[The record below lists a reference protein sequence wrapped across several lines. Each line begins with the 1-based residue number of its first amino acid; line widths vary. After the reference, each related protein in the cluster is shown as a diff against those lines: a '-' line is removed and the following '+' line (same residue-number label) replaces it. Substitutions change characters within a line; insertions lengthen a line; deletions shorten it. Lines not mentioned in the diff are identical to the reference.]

1 MLILDQ
7 LKRSD
12 RGLWLMAVGILV
24 TFGSLLVWLAYLQVF
39 SVSRYQASQ
48 QAQSIRRI
56 RFPAVR
62 GTVHDRLGQ
71 SLAENRP
78 MFNANL
84 YIEELSPLFKA
95 EYRRLIRERTGTN
108 IARRSWWDWLGRR
121 PVEKPAP
128 APRLTLAE
136 REALGR
142 QARFQVVNQVVQELA
157 AQIEQPL
164 ALDEARFHQH
174 YEERR
179 ALPLPLLENLS
190 DSIVARLQERPE
202 RPVGVNLDVQPMRWY
217 PHRMLA
223 AHVLGQVRRMDHIQ
237 EDIDDGFYY
246 CLPDYQGNVGIEGAF
261 DRELRGHAGF
271 KAVRVN
277 NMGYR
282 QSETIWSPPQP
293 GQDVYLTID
302 LRIQQAAERALRQ
315 AGSNPKGAVVVMD
328 PRNGDVLAM
337 ASSPPFDPNSFV
349 PRMSHANWVRLSDP
363 DTNPMLNRASFGSY
377 APGSIFKIVVAL
389 AGLEAG
395 TLDPREIYSSKGYYS
410 MGRRSRPIGDTAPA
424 GDYDFRRAFK
434 LSSNSYFI
442 HHGLRAGLDR
452 IIEMGQRFFL
462 GQRTQIPL
470 LQEVRGFF
478 PTFEWVSSRNEQGDP
493 IQPGEVANLCIG
505 QGFLTVTPLQM
516 AVLTCAIA
524 NGGTVYWPRLVER
537 VEPGG
542 AARIGGPRSA
552 GRPRGELGASQQH
565 LALVREGMLADVEDP
580 DGTGRHASVI
590 GMRVCGK
597 TGTAEMASSEGGKRK
612 DTWFVSFAPFE
623 KPRYAVVV
631 VVEGGASGGGTCAP
645 VARSIY
651 QALRQL
657 EIQSNPSNPER
668 SN

>member
-12 RGLWLMAVGILV
+12 RGLWLMAVGILAA
-24 TFGSLLVWLAYLQVF
+24 FGGLLVWLAYLQVF

-62 GTVHDRLGQ
+62 GTVHDRRGQ

-95 EYRRLIRERTGTN
+95 EYRRLIHERTGTN

-121 PVEKPAP
+121 PAQKPAP
-128 APRLTLAE
+128 APRLTAAE

-142 QARFQVVNQVVQELA
+142 QARFQVVNRVVQELA

-174 YEERR
+174 YEELR

-190 DSIVARLQERPE
+190 DSIVARMQERPE

-217 PHRMLA
+217 PHGMLA
-223 AHVLGQVRRMDHIQ
+223 AHLLGQVRRLDHFQ
-237 EDIDDGFYY
+237 EEIDDGFYY

-261 DRELRGHAGF
+261 DRELRGQAGF

-282 QSETIWSPPQP
+282 QSETIWSPAQP
-293 GQDVYLTID
+293 GRDVHLTID
-302 LRIQQAAERALRQ
+302 LRIQRAAEQALRQ
-315 AGSNPKGAVVVMD
+315 AGAAPKGAVVVMD
-328 PRNGDVLAM
+328 PRNGDLLAM
-337 ASSPPFDPNSFV
+337 ASSPAFDPNSFV

-363 DTNPMLNRASFGSY
+363 DLNPMLNRASFGSY

-442 HHGLRAGLDR
+442 HQGLRAGLDR

-478 PTFEWVSSRNEQGDP
+478 PTLEWVSSRNEQGDP
-493 IQPGEVANLCIG
+493 VQPGEVANLCIG

-524 NGGTVYWPRLVER
+524 NGGTVYWPRLVEP
-537 VEPGG
+537 VELGG
-542 AARIGGPRSA
+542 SASAGGLRSA
-552 GRPRGELGASQQH
+552 GRPRGQLGVSQQH

-597 TGTAEMASSEGGKRK
+597 TGTAEVALNGGGKRL

-657 EIQSNPSNPER
+657 EIQANSSKPER